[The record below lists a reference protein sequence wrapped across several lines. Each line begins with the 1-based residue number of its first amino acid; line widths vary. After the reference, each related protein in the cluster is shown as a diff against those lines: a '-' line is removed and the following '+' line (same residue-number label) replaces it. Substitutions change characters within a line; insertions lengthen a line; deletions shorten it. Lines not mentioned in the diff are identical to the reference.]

1 MTLEMLK
8 LNIAREKEI
17 AIEIN
22 SLFQKLEVED
32 SIEKKNAIIQSIN
45 ALLPQLQ
52 ILNRALPDLAKGVSV
67 YKSLNPQ
74 EASSKEI
81 TNIQFVQDN
90 QKKSIAVKKS
100 DVKGFMEQLFK
111 HKEAKAKIQETV
123 SVGASSNT
131 KFLESFSR
139 ISNRYF
145 RDASD
150 RLIKDGYFNS
160 LKSDLRKIASP
171 LIINS
176 FVAIMLFSTLLAFI
190 VSIPVAIMFIL
201 FKNYFLG
208 IALMFLIPLGVL
220 LAFYMY
226 PSSTRK
232 SLEKEINQELPFLTI
247 YIAAI
252 STSGIEPSKIFNIL
266 VNSKDYP
273 YSQREIKKLTNY
285 LNFYGYD
292 LVNALRKSSET
303 SPSERLAQLFDGLA
317 TAITSG
323 GELSNYLNKH
333 ADTLLFDY
341 RLEREKY
348 THIAETFMNIYIS
361 LVIAAPMI
369 LMMLFVLISLTGF
382 SSGGIFEP
390 SNLSFLVIFII
401 SLINMMFLLFLN
413 VKQPKF

>member
-1 MTLEMLK
+1 MTLDL
-8 LNIAREKEI
+8 LNQNIVREKEI

-22 SLFQKLEVED
+22 SLFQKLENES
-32 SIEKKNAIIQSIN
+32 SIENKNMIIRSLN
-45 ALLPQLQ
+45 ALLPQLK
-52 ILNRALPDLAKGVSV
+52 ILNRALPDLVNNVSI
-67 YKSLNPQ
+67 YKTLAPTNKSPPD
-74 EASSKEI
+74 I
-81 TNIQFVQDN
+81 TNVQFIADN
-90 QKKSIAVKKS
+90 QKKSVAIKKEDEKS
-100 DVKGFMEQLFK
+100 FMKNMFVD
-111 HKEAKAKIQETV
+111 KEAKKELEKTV
-123 SVGASSNT
+123 STSVST
-131 KFLESFSR
+131 DTLLLESFSR
-139 ISNRYF
+139 ISNKYF
-145 RDASD
+145 RESSD
-150 RLIKDGYFNS
+150 KLIRGGYFNS
-160 LKSDLRKIASP
+160 VKTDLRKIASP

-190 VSIPVAIMFIL
+190 ISIPIAIVFIVFKSYL
-201 FKNYFLG
+201 FGL
-208 IALMFLIPLGVL
+208 LVMFLFPLIVL
-220 LAFYMY
+220 LGFYLY

-252 STSGIEPSKIFNIL
+252 ATSGIEPSKIFNIL

-273 YSQREIKKLTNY
+273 FSQREIRKLTNY

-292 LVNALRKSSET
+292 LVSALKKSSET
-303 SPSERLAQLFDGLA
+303 SPSERLAQLFNGLA

-323 GELSNYLNKH
+323 GELSSYLNKH

-369 LMMLFVLISLTGF
+369 MMMLFVLISMTGF

-390 SNLSFLVIFII
+390 SNLSVLVIFMI
-401 SLINMMFLLFLN
+401 SLINMMFILFLN
-413 VKQPKF
+413 VKQPRF